1 MRQVVASVART
12 LVLSY
17 QFARA
22 LSGSLLIDC
31 CVVMKVT
38 AQVKSRYT
46 CSLNFVIQPILLAD
60 LGAKTAAI

>member
-1 MRQVVASVART
+1 NNLVRQVVASLART

-17 QFARA
+17 QFART

-38 AQVKSRYT
+38 AQVEIKVHLFTEFCHS
-46 CSLNFVIQPILLAD
+46 AD
-60 LGAKTAAI
+60 FAG